1 MWPTGWI
8 PGKIEDAKAKYAQFL
23 ELEVGNL

>member
-1 MWPTGWI
+1 MWPSQWI
-8 PGKIEDAKAKYAQFL
+8 PGKIDAAKEKLGDFL